1 MSVLDISK
9 ALMYKFWYD
18 YIKPK
23 YGDRAKLCYTDTD
36 SFVIHI
42 IAEDFFEDISSDVER
57 WFDTSNYEENDKRPF
72 PIGKN
77 KNVPS
82 VSKDELGGKIIVEV
96 VAFRPKQWAY
106 LMDDDSEHKKLKERK
121 ST

>member
-1 MSVLDISK
+1 M
-9 ALMYKFWYD
+9 
-18 YIKPK
+18 P
-23 YGDRAKLCYTDTD
+23 G
-36 SFVIHI
+36 
-42 IAEDFFEDISSDVER
+42 
-57 WFDTSNYEENDKRPF
+57 
-72 PIGKN
+72 
-77 KNVPS
+77 